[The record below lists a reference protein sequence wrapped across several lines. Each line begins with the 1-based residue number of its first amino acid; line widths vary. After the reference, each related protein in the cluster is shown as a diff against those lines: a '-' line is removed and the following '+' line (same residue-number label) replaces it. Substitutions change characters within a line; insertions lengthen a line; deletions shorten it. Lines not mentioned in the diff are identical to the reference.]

1 MQLFHDVGA
10 MERPDV
16 RGFRSEASLDGHGPL
31 CIAACAAER
40 RDAATVSQHDGEVG
54 GDAFLSRCARSIT
67 LGDETDKDCVA
78 MSRLNLDPFWPRE
91 VLRILEL
98 PASAA
103 TSMPAAGRDTGAS
116 ERSRGG
122 HGRREPQACH
132 AWQIRTRRGTVG
144 PSRARVQ
151 DEVFPCNLRLS
162 SHYGVVNWR
171 TLLFTPSL
179 LPLLSIDVTV

>member
-1 MQLFHDVGA
+1 LVGSMGLSSGKECCA
-10 MERPDV
+10 WGAHRCILHSEIEREP
-16 RGFRSEASLDGHGPL
+16 RA
-31 CIAACAAER
+31 R
-40 RDAATVSQHDGEVG
+40 RLV
-54 GDAFLSRCARSIT
+54 T
-67 LGDETDKDCVA
+67 LGDETDKDRVA

-91 VLRILEL
+91 VRRILEL

-116 ERSRGG
+116 EGSRGG

-144 PSRARVQ
+144 APSSPAVPRPRSGRGL
-151 DEVFPCNLRLS
+151 FPCDLRLS
-162 SHYGVVNWR
+162 ARYGVVNWR

>member
-1 MQLFHDVGA
+1 MHLFHDVGA

-31 CIAACAAER
+31 RIAACAAER

-91 VLRILEL
+91 VRRILEL

-151 DEVFPCNLRLS
+151 DEDCSRATSVSLR
-162 SHYGVVNWR
+162 
-171 TLLFTPSL
+171 T
-179 LPLLSIDVTV
+179 TVW